1 VHQDSIQA
9 VGLMYA
15 RHVEA
20 VSISVMTAKLR
31 LHTTRKR
38 NVLCVPWASGVVQVP
53 LRVYL
58 VKLADTLVMPAST
71 LRTMTRSLIA
81 LYVGQANTR
90 V

>member
-9 VGLMYA
+9 AGLLYA

-20 VSISVMTAKLR
+20 ASISVMTVKLR

-38 NVLCVPWASGVVQVP
+38 NVLCVPWASGVARAP

-58 VKLADTLVMPAST
+58 VKQADTLVMQAPT
-71 LRTMTRSLIA
+71 LRNMTRSLTV
-81 LYVGQANTR
+81 LYAGQANTR